1 MCLLVASVLSMW
13 LRRHGMYIALAA
25 TFWSRSL
32 ASDLW
37 SPLREASIARGLAVM
52 ELPCDPAS
60 CVVLCTQ
67 IHCSC
72 VQASDVEAIV
82 ISLQVTSWRSVTVR

>member
-25 TFWSRSL
+25 MFWSRSL

-37 SPLREASIARGLAVM
+37 SPLREAATVRGLADM
-52 ELPCDPAS
+52 DLPCDPAS
-60 CVVLCTQ
+60 CAVLCTKV
-67 IHCSC
+67 HCCC
-72 VQASDVEAIV
+72 VQASDVEAIERNLALGHLV
-82 ISLQVTSWRSVTVR
+82 CNL